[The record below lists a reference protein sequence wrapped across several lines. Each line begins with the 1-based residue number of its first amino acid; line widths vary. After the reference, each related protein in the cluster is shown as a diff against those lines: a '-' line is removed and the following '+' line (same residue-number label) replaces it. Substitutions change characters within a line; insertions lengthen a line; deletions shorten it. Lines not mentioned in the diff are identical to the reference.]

1 MSMDEVALV
10 KNLPGGSDVAWERY
24 ARPQRYYTMSAS
36 GCTAPT
42 TLALTANRLYA
53 MPFLVSGSHTFI
65 RIAIMVSTLSAGN
78 ARMGIYTNTTNDVYP
93 NALVAGTDVGEVAT
107 GTTGLKENVI
117 SWSPTTPGLYWL
129 CVVASATPTV
139 RAIAV
144 GDAVPILGLSAD
156 FAVAHGNAW
165 YVAYTYAALP
175 ATYPGGGTVNTASMP
190 VVALLRQ

>member
-36 GCTAPT
+36 DATAPT

-53 MPFLVSGSHTFI
+53 MPFLISGTHVFS
-65 RIAIMVSTLSAGN
+65 RIAINVSTLLAGN
-78 ARMGIYTNTTNDVYP
+78 ARMGIYSNTTGDVYP
-93 NALVAGTDVGEVAT
+93 NTLILDAGAVDT
-107 GTTGLKENVI
+107 GTAGLKELTITGN
-117 SWSPTTPGLYWL
+117 WSPAPGLYWL
-129 CVVASATPTV
+129 VLVASSASTV

-144 GDAVPILGLSAD
+144 GSTIPILGMDST
-156 FAVAHGNAW
+156 FAAAHGNSW

-175 ATYPGGGTVNTASMP
+175 AVYPGGGTIGIASMP